1 MRLKTA
7 IVEDD
12 VLLRTSMEIALE
24 SKGIQVT
31 VSAESSAVAM
41 QHPLIGS
48 IDVALLDLHLG
59 SGPSG
64 IEVARSLR
72 SKNPSVG
79 IVFLTSFSDPR
90 LLNVGIKELPYG
102 SRYVS
107 KQDMRNFDELVKI
120 LYSAAIGAKSP
131 EEKTR
136 RSEPLPKSAKQLQI
150 LKLVAQGLSNSAIA
164 KHLVLSE
171 RTVESAISRLIDEL
185 NLRETPDTNKRVQL
199 ARIYLRAR
207 GLDAG

>member
-1 MRLKTA
+1 MGLKAA

-12 VLLRTSMEIALE
+12 DLLRASMEIALQA
-24 SKGIQVT
+24 KGIQVT
-31 VSAESSAVAM
+31 VSADSSAVAL
-41 QHPLIGS
+41 QHPLIRS

-79 IVFLTSFSDPR
+79 IVFLTSLLDPR
-90 LLNVGIKELPYG
+90 LLNVGLKELPYG

-107 KQDMRNFDELVKI
+107 KQDLRDFDDLVKT

-136 RSEPLPKSAKQLQI
+136 KSDPLPKSAKQLQI

-164 KHLVLSE
+164 KQLVLSE
-171 RTVESAISRLIDEL
+171 RTVESSISRLIDEL

-207 GLDAG
+207 GLDAD

>member
-1 MRLKTA
+1 MPIKTA

-24 SKGIQVT
+24 SKGIQVI

-41 QHPLIGS
+41 QHPLIWS

-79 IVFLTSFSDPR
+79 IVFLKCFSEPR
-90 LLNVGIKELPYG
+90 LLNVCIKELPYG

-107 KQDMRNFDELVKI
+107 KQDMTDFDDLVKT
-120 LYSAAIGAKSP
+120 LYSAATGAKSP
-131 EEKTR
+131 EKTTR
-136 RSEPLPKSAKQLQI
+136 KREPLPKSAKQLQI
-150 LKLVAQGLSNSAIA
+150 LTLVAQGLSNSAIA
-164 KHLVLSE
+164 KQLVLSE
-171 RTVESAISRLIDEL
+171 RTVESSISRLIDEL

-207 GLDAG
+207 GLNAD